1 MPEQDVY
8 AEFAD
13 PVGPSA
19 TAVADPPDPYAE
31 FADPVAPAA
40 PAGATE
46 ADPYAAFADPVT
58 PSATPRGQPDPYA
71 EFADPVQPEKPYSLG
86 ADVSAAPGEAGRGFA
101 RGGASVS
108 AGLGGLLEAAGRAG
122 SRFESNVARE
132 LQMRWFYPGGKWN
145 PVLSAF
151 GMKEP
156 EPGAEGDTLRQGGTA
171 VTRGYKAV
179 GEAGQKWAEKM
190 ETIQAGPEL
199 APRPE
204 GPYSKV
210 AGIVW
215 QAAPIVTG
223 LIATRNPTLGASL
236 YAAVVGGEGFH
247 RAKAAGLDDTEA
259 LGAGILH
266 GAGAYAGGRVNL
278 ENIFLKD
285 TAVRDAVARFG
296 FNKVAGWGVQYA
308 KAAGA
313 NVAVN
318 EAQQVYDNAVRM
330 GYDGNAKAFDGLMD
344 AAIMGLLF
352 SAQHAPGS
360 AARAFREANVKTV
373 RANLEKAFGAENVKP
388 YGETGFEVANGE
400 RRTIVEFVKHEAELG
415 PRDVEGLATSARE
428 KYPKLWEKSLAE
440 SGGDEAAAKVK
451 VADLMTPPAQT
462 RANVTIRDPATGALV
477 DVDGLIQLV
486 AGRATVGQTR
496 HELLHDL
503 ARLSGARKE
512 GDLLVDP
519 VSGES
524 LREEAL
530 AEALEKGIDHPI
542 TRRVKDAALGIV
554 NLFRTE
560 KQESP
565 FQTARRLM
573 RGMQEEAKLS
583 GEAAEPKALS
593 AEESAETAAAAEAA
607 AKAFDA
613 RAVEPGGGPGGIPLL
628 EGPPKR
634 VTGLVD
640 QFGRT
645 IAGTENL
652 PVRAAVEPRNAP
664 AQGQGASQAEKPIT
678 AVSAQRPPPSIAR
691 PGASWAAETPG
702 KEAKVGGSW
711 KVVEAA
717 SLLTSDKAGY
727 DKALQPR
734 NRSTVASQEQVAS
747 IASEPDPGRLADSP
761 TTDTGAPLV
770 DQNGQVVSGNGRVMG
785 LRQAYAGG
793 RAGRYQAAVLA
804 RAKELGLPEAG
815 LMKEPVLVRE
825 LSDSG
830 GKTVTDIAEL
840 SNRSQVMARSAA
852 EQAEADGKMLV
863 ESGAIDLFKPD
874 AVGTIRTSSN
884 TEFLRAF
891 VQGTGDAGLRGAKG
905 GFAPDIDGRVRRAVL
920 AAILGEHEQGRQI
933 VQDAIERA
941 DELGIR
947 RQLDG
952 VMAAGPELVKLAKG
966 KPAYD
971 LRPALAQAVRDLVE
985 FKKQVA
991 SGKMKTLEDY
1001 LGQGEMF
1008 DTGRTP
1014 ASEAILRALDESGT
1028 IKGTREW
1035 LDRYTA
1041 LAAKIDVTTGDMFGT
1056 RAATREEL
1064 LGKALKTKIETQ
1076 KPFMPLP
1083 SGEAQAPAAARKT
1096 AAPTPEGAEA
1106 HKAPITKAGAVFADW
1121 PKDFGGA
1128 NPSDDAMR
1136 FGIEHQAPEH
1146 LAEMERRYQ
1155 ASLARGDPL
1164 IAEAE
1169 AALARGDRA
1178 EATRITEAME
1188 RVPQL
1193 AQFWREARWAAN
1205 QALTGK
1211 TESDILSLRTGEQ
1224 YADRTGN
1231 PPEDRPGAAT
1241 TRGRPGLAGTV
1252 PEGTAGPGRP
1262 VPAQVPGQG
1271 GKPLPREPLGA
1282 PLHKGLTPPPATVR
1296 EAAAA
1301 MSLPAEEP
1309 RPGQPITEAAPPLSL
1324 HQREARSAKDIRRT
1338 YFIESVL
1345 NPDGQREYFAGDAEG
1360 NETPRFFS
1368 AEKAA
1373 AYYEREQRLKQI
1385 EFLRGQL
1392 SRTWFQ
1398 RSRLPVDEIFPEY
1411 DPAIIREAARENAAN
1426 EPIRYAVE
1434 AKGPEEGDILS
1445 ESEYRAT
1452 LRANYVD
1459 KEGKVLASSREAP
1472 AIPMG
1477 LRLGMWRR
1485 DDMPLNHGRELAQ
1498 LRLVDPNTLNLAED
1512 LVETNQQGRGW
1523 DADRYAQW
1531 FREGKAP
1538 PPVEIVETDKGTL
1551 KVTDGHR
1558 RVAAAKRNGQPVLAW
1573 VSPAM
1578 DHPDPNYAGVKTGLT
1593 YEAWKNGT
1601 AKRTGP
1607 LTGGFSDTS
1616 MQYPEGFPRYAV
1628 EAKAG
1633 EEERFSFQRAGPRNF
1648 GKWTI
1653 PYVDMG
1659 TKAEMATLADRLN
1672 RSGLSEREV
1681 YDAARAGRSTL
1692 ESLLSERTR
1701 YAVEKKAGE
1710 EEAGAA
1716 KPRFANPMVTTEAR
1730 RWAAAQ
1736 RTAREAAGLPPHTT
1750 DAEIRAKADAILAD
1764 KPGTW
1769 SALRRGELNMV
1780 DDAAKMQ
1787 AAKRLLDEKVSAA
1800 IQAGDASGLAEAV
1813 EAYGRYEEAGSR
1825 MGAAFRERRDW
1836 TLTPEDHNRQAL
1848 TDALLKPPEAVKT
1861 ELAKAKTPAERTA
1874 ISEREAVRIA
1884 GTARA
1889 VEQRTGL
1896 NPARLSKATLRDSAT
1911 VAELIREI
1919 NARSA
1924 RGGDKAFEYWR
1935 SAILSGPGTQ
1945 VGNITGN
1952 TAAFV
1957 WDRTIQKTGEALLNL
1972 VLRKPEATQLGELGP
1987 MWRATFGSMGK
1998 AGRQALLA
2006 FSTELPVMEGMKV
2019 EESGPAIVGTKGR
2032 VIRLPQRLLLAA
2044 DEYSKTV
2051 IYDGTIAALAYRTAK
2066 AEGLRGEDLGARQE
2080 ELRTNPTDEM
2090 MTAAMAEAKR
2100 LTFQEKLGAIAGG
2113 ILQMRKNVPGL
2124 RYVAPFVTTP
2134 ANIVKI
2140 GIKKTPLGTAALL
2153 WKAARGEYRG
2163 EGAALTRDVAEQI
2176 IAWAAFAGVGAMIDD
2191 EDGEPRVTG
2200 NRPPSNLPAG
2210 QRALQQKH
2218 YPPQSIRLGGRW
2230 FSYARIEPLATSL
2243 SLMVDSW
2250 DLIRNP
2256 GGRSVEEQ
2264 LWKAWNSVAGQV
2276 RDKTFLQGLG
2286 DILHAIEDSGREGAV
2301 RNWLTNF
2308 AASWVPNIGRTTM
2321 RATDTEIRDM
2331 RLRKQDQE
2339 TLGSKLG
2346 QVGRQ
2351 ALQKALPLP
2360 ALAPSPRRDWLGQP
2374 IQKTERLGPATD
2386 VVWRILSGMKIQE
2399 VPDPEALTTALD
2411 RFVWNYNQKAEKNGW
2426 TDQWWP
2432 GAARNEMTLPGYPGT
2447 DRKRY
2452 MTDDEFERFQILRG
2466 ELFLA
2471 AAGRYHW
2478 DPVDPKQT
2486 HMRHLKHLYELA
2498 TDRARREAIEARTR
2512 R

>member
-156 EPGAEGDTLRQGGTA
+156 EPGAEGDTLRQGGTE

-388 YGETGFEVANGE
+388 HGESGFEVANGE
-400 RRTIVEFVKHEAELG
+400 QRTIVEFVKSEAELG
-415 PRDVEGLATSARE
+415 PRDVEELAKSGRE
-428 KYPKLWEKSLAE
+428 KYPKLWEEALKQAK
-440 SGGDEAAAKVK
+440 GDEPSAKVWL
-451 VADLMTPPAQT
+451 ADRMSPPAAT

-573 RGMQEEAKLS
+573 RGMQEEAKLA

-607 AKAFDA
+607 ARAFDA

-678 AVSAQRPPPSIAR
+678 AVSAQRPPPSIGGPGALGEAEGKGQRPEVGNQPPVAAAGEAGRTMEGKPGPGAGEAPLSTPAPFVTPYRATPAAIRLMGGTDLVAAAKANKWPSGRSVLDTLASRTSGALRRGLLDHRDAYMQAEGLTEKPGPSLETREKMRQSAKARMAREDEAGQMGVALVTKMRDIRQAEPVPVNAEELNPGDLVYMDGEWFKAGRSGGETVLKDVEHAMDLYGMRNAMKNHGPESGDPNPITWDDLARVPEVIAADANPKLVGHTGGGLPVIRYEKRINGNVIVVEEVRTGRGELMFKSMRKRPSAMLSAGEGSPPTSETFRRELPHAQESIPETGEQVKPGEPRYPVDKTEQTRQEAGMTPGGYRKRDLQSAIRMRQEEPQGSLANYGGRELAEWLGKPPPPDGKLTLYRATPTGEPIR
-691 PGASWAAETPG
+691 PGDYVTNERAYAEQHIAANLGG
-702 KEAKVGGSW
+702 KGKITKLVATLDDIYPADGPKEFWFAPKSLE
-711 KVVEAA
+711 KDIRYAVEK
-717 SLLTSDKAGY
+717 KAGEE
-727 DKALQPR
+727 QPR
-734 NRSTVASQEQVAS
+734 GFNVKPPA
-747 IASEPDPGRLADSP
+747 RLYR
-761 TTDTGAPLV
+761 GI
-770 DQNGQVVSGNGRVMG
+770 M
-785 LRQAYAGG
+785 
-793 RAGRYQAAVLA
+793 
-804 RAKELGLPEAG
+804 
-815 LMKEPVLVRE
+815 
-825 LSDSG
+825 
-830 GKTVTDIAEL
+830 
-840 SNRSQVMARSAA
+840 
-852 EQAEADGKMLV
+852 ADG
-863 ESGAIDLFKPD
+863 
-874 AVGTIRTSSN
+874 TS
-884 TEFLRAF
+884 A
-891 VQGTGDAGLRGAKG
+891 
-905 GFAPDIDGRVRRAVL
+905 
-920 AAILGEHEQGRQI
+920 
-933 VQDAIERA
+933 
-941 DELGIR
+941 
-947 RQLDG
+947 
-952 VMAAGPELVKLAKG
+952 
-966 KPAYD
+966 
-971 LRPALAQAVRDLVE
+971 
-985 FKKQVA
+985 
-991 SGKMKTLEDY
+991 
-1001 LGQGEMF
+1001 
-1008 DTGRTP
+1008 
-1014 ASEAILRALDESGT
+1014 
-1028 IKGTREW
+1028 GTREW

-1056 RAATREEL
+1056 QAATREEL

-1076 KPFMPLP
+1076 KPFMPQP

-1106 HKAPITKAGAVFADW
+1106 HKAPITKAGAVLADW

-1324 HQREARSAKDIRRT
+1324 HQREPRSAKDIRRT

-1434 AKGPEEGDILS
+1434 
-1445 ESEYRAT
+1445 
-1452 LRANYVD
+1452 
-1459 KEGKVLASSREAP
+1459 
-1472 AIPMG
+1472 
-1477 LRLGMWRR
+1477 
-1485 DDMPLNHGRELAQ
+1485 
-1498 LRLVDPNTLNLAED
+1498 
-1512 LVETNQQGRGW
+1512 
-1523 DADRYAQW
+1523 
-1531 FREGKAP
+1531 
-1538 PPVEIVETDKGTL
+1538 
-1551 KVTDGHR
+1551 
-1558 RVAAAKRNGQPVLAW
+1558 
-1573 VSPAM
+1573 
-1578 DHPDPNYAGVKTGLT
+1578 
-1593 YEAWKNGT
+1593 
-1601 AKRTGP
+1601 
-1607 LTGGFSDTS
+1607 
-1616 MQYPEGFPRYAV
+1616 
-1628 EAKAG
+1628 
-1633 EEERFSFQRAGPRNF
+1633 
-1648 GKWTI
+1648 
-1653 PYVDMG
+1653 
-1659 TKAEMATLADRLN
+1659 
-1672 RSGLSEREV
+1672 
-1681 YDAARAGRSTL
+1681 
-1692 ESLLSERTR
+1692 
-1701 YAVEKKAGE
+1701 KKAGE

-1716 KPRFANPMVTTEAR
+1716 KPRFANPMVEGEAWK
-1730 RWAAAQ
+1730 WAATQ

-1825 MGAAFRERRDW
+1825 MGAAFRERRDRAGM
-1836 TLTPEDHNRQAL
+1836 PVEEQNRGTI
-1848 TDALLKPPEAVKT
+1848 TDALMQEPKTVIEKWKAIRPKETTPEETAQ
-1861 ELAKAKTPAERTA
+1861 KAKDKAER
-1874 ISEREAVRIA
+1874 IVY
-1884 GTARA
+1884 TARE
-1889 VEQRTGL
+1889 VMRRTGL
-1896 NPARLSKATLRDSAT
+1896 NPARLSKQTLRDSAT
-1911 VAELIREI
+1911 VSEIIRI
-1919 NARSA
+1919 IDTLSA
-1924 RGGDKAFEYWR
+1924 VPSDKAFEFWR
-1935 SAILSGPGTQ
+1935 NGLLSAPGTQ
-1945 VGNITGN
+1945 TANIIGN
-1952 TAAFV
+1952 TAAMLE
-1957 WDRTIQKTGEALLNL
+1957 DRLAQKSAEALLN
-1972 VLRKPEATQLGELGP
+1972 VFVRRKDVTTLGELLP
-1987 MWRATFGSMGK
+1987 MWVETFRSMRK
-1998 AGRQALLA
+1998 AGRHALLA
-2006 FSTELPVMEGMKV
+2006 FSTEQPVLEGHKV
-2019 EESGPAIVGTKGR
+2019 EESGLAIAGTKGR
-2032 VIRLPQRLLLAA
+2032 VIRAPQRMLLAA
-2044 DEYSKTV
+2044 DEFAKTV
-2051 IYDGTIAALAYRTAK
+2051 IYDSTIAALAHRTAR
-2066 AEGLRGEDLGARQE
+2066 AEGLKGEAFQERRQD
-2080 ELRTNPTDEM
+2080 LRTRPTEKM
-2090 MTAAMAEAKR
+2090 QAEALAEAKR
-2100 LTFQEKLGAIAGG
+2100 LTYQERLGKVGG
-2113 ILQMRKNVPGL
+2113 LVLLIRKTIPGSRYVLPFVVTPLNIIKMGL
-2124 RYVAPFVTTP
+2124 R
-2134 ANIVKI
+2134 
-2140 GIKKTPLGTAALL
+2140 KTPLGSLSLGVKLAT
-2153 WKAARGEYRG
+2153 GQYRG
-2163 EGAALTRDVAEQI
+2163 EGGQLTRDIAEQL
-2176 IAWAAFAGVGAMIDD
+2176 IAWGTFAAVGAYMDD
-2191 EDGEPRVTG
+2191 EEGKPRITG
-2200 NRPPSNLPAG
+2200 NRPPRRTPAG
-2210 QRALQQKH
+2210 ERGIQEAL
-2218 YPPQSIRLGGRW
+2218 YPSQSIRIGGRW
-2230 FSYARIEPLATSL
+2230 WSYARIEPMATSL
-2243 SLMVDSW
+2243 AAMVDLAQAFKEGPSDEDIGERW
-2250 DLIRNP
+2250 NRLYAT
-2256 GGRSVEEQ
+2256 
-2264 LWKAWNSVAGQV
+2264 LKATV
-2276 RDKTFLQGLG
+2276 RDKTFLSGLG
-2286 DILHAIEDSGREGAV
+2286 DVIRAWDEDTMSGGTTR
-2301 RNWLTNF
+2301 WLTNF
-2308 AASWVPNIGRTTM
+2308 AASWVPNIARVSM
-2321 RATDTEIRDM
+2321 RAWDPEFRDL
-2331 RLRKQDQE
+2331 RLRRQDDE
-2339 TLGSKLG
+2339 TLASAAVRIAKQAG
-2346 QVGRQ
+2346 QQ
-2351 ALQKALPLP
+2351 AAPVP
-2360 ALAPSPRRDWLGQP
+2360 GWAPSPKRDWLGQP

-2452 MTDDEFERFQILRG
+2452 MTDDEFERFQIRRG

-2471 AAGRYHW
+2471 AAGRYRW